1 MVAGNKD
8 KKLKVAEK
16 GEEDNN
22 QTDEE
27 LVLSIE
33 KLQEIQD
40 DLEKVVEMLHAFFFC
55 MRFQCHIYICMKF
68 ESIVFFFG
76 VVLCLMFCF
85 VNSVL
90 HIYIYT
96 EN

>member
-8 KKLKVAEK
+8 KKLKVAER

-22 QTDEE
+22 QIDEE

-40 DLEKVVEMLHAFFFC
+40 DLEKVVEMLHAFFFGC
-55 MRFQCHIYICMKF
+55 AFN
-68 ESIVFFFG
+68 V
-76 VVLCLMFCF
+76 
-85 VNSVL
+85 
-90 HIYIYT
+90 IYIYLY
-96 EN
+96 EI

>member
-8 KKLKVAEK
+8 KKLKVAER

-22 QTDEE
+22 QIDEE

-40 DLEKVVEMLHAFFFC
+40 DLEKVVEMLHAFFFVC
-55 MRFQCHIYICMKF
+55 AFNVMYI
-68 ESIVFFFG
+68 
-76 VVLCLMFCF
+76 F
-85 VNSVL
+85 V
-90 HIYIYT
+90 
-96 EN
+96 